1 MDEIVYRLNGYK
13 KMVPIYGAML
23 LFSLHYYLLVFIN
36 SSVLSQFFSDEKV
49 GLLYMTASFVT
60 VILFLITPSIL
71 RKTPLIG
78 LLGSFLLLETLGTLA
93 LSIGSGYFVI
103 GTGFILIQLSVPI
116 LYFILD
122 VYLQQMTTGSDSV
135 GNIRTIFLTLAN
147 ITIVI
152 SPVLSAAL
160 ITTYGYKGV
169 YISSMFFL
177 IPLYILSYVYF
188 KKIILQPVTTY
199 TQNALSIY
207 MHNPNLRRV
216 FEANFVLKIFYAVMT
231 IYLPI
236 YLHHY
241 IGFTWAEI
249 GIILT
254 IMLIPF
260 VLFEI
265 PFGYL
270 ADKIL
275 GEKEIMVTGF
285 IITGC
290 ATIALFIFGEKSLII
305 MAGIL
310 FISRIGASAIESMSE
325 TYFFKKVSGSDTN
338 IISFFRITTP
348 LAFVVTPL
356 IAGAILVYT
365 SYGHIFLILG
375 ICTLLGAIPAL
386 LIVDTK

>member
-1 MDEIVYRLNGYK
+1 
-13 KMVPIYGAML
+13 
-23 LFSLHYYLLVFIN
+23 
-36 SSVLSQFFSDEKV
+36 
-49 GLLYMTASFVT
+49 
-60 VILFLITPSIL
+60 
-71 RKTPLIG
+71 
-78 LLGSFLLLETLGTLA
+78 
-93 LSIGSGYFVI
+93 
-103 GTGFILIQLSVPI
+103 
-116 LYFILD
+116 
-122 VYLQQMTTGSDSV
+122 
-135 GNIRTIFLTLAN
+135 
-147 ITIVI
+147 
-152 SPVLSAAL
+152 
-160 ITTYGYKGV
+160 
-169 YISSMFFL
+169 
-177 IPLYILSYVYF
+177 
-188 KKIILQPVTTY
+188 
-199 TQNALSIY
+199 
-207 MHNPNLRRV
+207 
-216 FEANFVLKIFYAVMT
+216 
-231 IYLPI
+231 
-236 YLHHY
+236 
-241 IGFTWAEI
+241 
-249 GIILT
+249 
-254 IMLIPF
+254 MLIPF